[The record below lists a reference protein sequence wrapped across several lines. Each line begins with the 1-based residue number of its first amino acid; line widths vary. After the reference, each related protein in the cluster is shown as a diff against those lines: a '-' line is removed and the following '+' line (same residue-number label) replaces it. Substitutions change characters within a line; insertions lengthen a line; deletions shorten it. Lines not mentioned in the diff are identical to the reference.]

1 MDKKIVH
8 YRDTK
13 IEIDIEVSKEYIKLV
28 NEIDRL
34 KKQLA
39 PIEGQLKEEL
49 RETMRKLD
57 VKDFTSNGIQVKLSK
72 DSVRNSF
79 DTNKFKVER
88 PKLYKEYLTT
98 TNVKG
103 SLSIDIEG
111 V

>member
-28 NEIDRL
+28 NEINRL
-34 KKQLA
+34 KQKLA

-49 RETMRKLD
+49 RDTMRKLD
-57 VKDFTSNGIQVKLSK
+57 IKDFTSNGIQVKLSK

-98 TNVKG
+98 TDVKG
-103 SLSIDIEG
+103 SLSISVEG
-111 V
+111 